1 MNNQTLLVVLVLL
14 LVVGGAAYVVGQRHT
29 ESEPQGV
36 LGNAAAAVSDKI
48 SQASEQMKAD
58 AHEQS
63 AEDHANAAKA
73 GLGIK

>member
-1 MNNQTLLVVLVLL
+1 MSNQTLLVVAVLVIL
-14 LVVGGAAYVVGQRHT
+14 VGGLAYTLGHQKA

-58 AHEQS
+58 GHEQS
-63 AEDHANAAKA
+63 ASDHADAAKA